1 MGQIEYLI
9 DTNIAIAY
17 LDKELPYT
25 GYNFV
30 GNLPIILSVITR
42 IELLGWFKAPQNT
55 ISRLKNYINNA
66 FIYPLEEPVIL
77 KTIELRQL
85 YKIKTP
91 DAVIAAT
98 TLLNGL
104 TLLTRN
110 LSDFRQIPD
119 LKITNPFEM

>member
-9 DTNIAIAY
+9 D
-17 LDKELPYT
+17 
-25 GYNFV
+25 
-30 GNLPIILSVITR
+30 
-42 IELLGWFKAPQNT
+42 
-55 ISRLKNYINNA
+55 NA